1 MTIELAAQGSFYFG
15 FDHITAPGE
24 FDVRDL
30 RSNAGEIFPIH
41 QGYVRFQIPV
51 KPRQY
56 PMVMVHGAGQTG
68 KTYENT
74 RDREGYESIFLRRR
88 WSVYIPD
95 FTTRGRASMTT
106 FSGSFGDLLG
116 KQLGPPTT
124 RRYGNKHL
132 FNGFRLGNWT
142 DGEPQFFPAVQF
154 PRSRA
159 EFEQFGAQAVPFDLT
174 ARIGGTT
181 DDADTVSDNLSA
193 LMREVGPAILITHSQ
208 SGPFGWRTR
217 IKNSNV
223 KAIVSYEPMNFVF
236 PEQDLPAG
244 ETGIPAEEFVKL
256 TQLPIQIVFGDYIS
270 AEGNFW
276 QRWWHNQLNR
286 ARLFVDTI
294 NRHGGDAQLLHLPEV
309 GIHGNTHF
317 PFADLNNH
325 QVADLLSKFLR
336 EKALDSHD
344 PQSCDVADGE
354 VYQFGN

>member
-15 FDHITAPGE
+15 FDHITTPGE
-24 FDVRDL
+24 FDLSDL

-51 KPRQY
+51 RPRKY

-74 RDREGYESIFLRRR
+74 RNREGYESIFLRRG
-88 WSVYIPD
+88 WSAYIPD

-116 KQLGPPTT
+116 KQVGPPTT
-124 RRYGNKHL
+124 QRYGNKHL
-132 FNGFRLGNWT
+132 FNGFRLGHWT
-142 DGEPQFFPAVQF
+142 DGEPRFFPGVQF
-154 PRSRA
+154 PQSRV

-174 ARIGGTT
+174 ARTGSAT

-208 SGPFGWRTR
+208 SGLFGWHTR

-223 KAIVSYEPMNFVF
+223 KAIVCYEPIDFVF
-236 PEQDLPAG
+236 PHHDVPAG
-244 ETGIPAEEFVKL
+244 ETGIPPGEFAKL

-276 QRWWHNQLNR
+276 QRVWHKNLNR
-286 ARLFVDTI
+286 ARLFVETL
-294 NRHGGDAQLLHLPEV
+294 NRHGGDARVVHLPEV

-325 QVADLLSKFLR
+325 QIADLLSRFLQ
-336 EKALDSHD
+336 EKALDDYD
-344 PQSCDVADGE
+344 PESL
-354 VYQFGN
+354 

>member
-1 MTIELAAQGSFYFG
+1 MNSNEMTIELAAQGSFYFG

-24 FDVRDL
+24 FDVSDL

-51 KPRQY
+51 RPRKY

-74 RDREGYESIFLRRR
+74 RDREGYESIFLRRG

-106 FSGSFGDLLG
+106 FGGSFGDLLG
-116 KQLGPPTT
+116 KQVGPPTT
-124 RRYGNKHL
+124 QRFGNKHQ
-132 FNGFRLGNWT
+132 FHGFRLGNWT
-142 DGEPQFFPAVQF
+142 DGEPQFFPGVQF
-154 PRSRA
+154 PQSRA
-159 EFEQFGAQAVPFDLT
+159 EFEQFGAQGVPLDL
-174 ARIGGTT
+174 AAPIGSTT
-181 DDADTVSDNLSA
+181 PDDPETISDNLSA

-208 SGPFGWRTR
+208 SGRFGWQTR

-223 KAIVSYEPMNFVF
+223 KAIVCYEPIHFFF

-244 ETGIPAEEFVKL
+244 ETGIPAEEFAKL
-256 TQLPIQIVFGDYIS
+256 TQIPIQLVFGDYIS
-270 AEGNFW
+270 AEGNHW

-294 NRHGGDAQLLHLPEV
+294 NRHGGDAQVVHLPEV

-317 PFADLNNH
+317 PFADLNND
-325 QVADLLSKFLR
+325 QIADLLSTFLQV
-336 EKALDSHD
+336 KALDTYDRESL
-344 PQSCDVADGE
+344 
-354 VYQFGN
+354 

>member
-1 MTIELAAQGSFYFG
+1 MNSNEMPIELAAQGSFYFG

-24 FDVRDL
+24 LDLSDL

-41 QGYVRFQIPV
+41 QGYVRFQVPV
-51 KPRQY
+51 RPRKY

-74 RDREGYESIFLRRR
+74 RDREGYESIFLRRG

-95 FTTRGRASMTT
+95 LTSRGRASMTT

-116 KQLGPPTT
+116 RQVGPPTT

-154 PRSRA
+154 PQSLV
-159 EFEQFGAQAVPFDLT
+159 ELEQFGAQSVPFDLAAPT
-174 ARIGGTT
+174 GSTT
-181 DDADTVSDNLSA
+181 PDDADTMSDNLSA

-208 SGPFGWRTR
+208 SGLFGWHTR

-223 KAIVSYEPMNFVF
+223 KAIVSYEPISFVF
-236 PEQDLPAG
+236 PDQDLPAG
-244 ETGIPAEEFVKL
+244 EIGISAEKFEKL
-256 TQLPIQIVFGDYIS
+256 TQLPIQLVFGDHIS
-270 AEGNFW
+270 AEGNHW
-276 QRWWHNQLNR
+276 QRWWHKNLDR
-286 ARLFVDTI
+286 ARLFVDTL
-294 NRHGGDAQLLHLPEV
+294 NRHGGDAQVVHLPEV

-325 QVADLLSKFLR
+325 QIADLLSTFLQ
-336 EKALDSHD
+336 EKTLDAYD
-344 PQSCDVADGE
+344 PQDL
-354 VYQFGN
+354 